1 MENNTTTLES
11 LLQRIQVYEGDINQ
25 FKQKIATLE
34 AKVLLFDHVWL
45 DLRQIAPM
53 KGMTPDAIRKQLQN
67 GDFEEGIDFK
77 QQGNKI
83 VVHQGAIERIYRQRK
98 AR

>member
-1 MENNTTTLES
+1 MESNSTLER
-11 LLQRIQVYEGDINQ
+11 LMQRILGYEHDVGEL
-25 FKQKIATLE
+25 KQEMAALK

-53 KGMTPDAIRKQLQN
+53 KGMTADAIRKQLQN
-67 GDFEEGIDFK
+67 GDFKEDVDFK
-77 QQGNKI
+77 YQGNKI
-83 VVHQGAIERIYRQRK
+83 VVHQGALERIVRQRK